1 MEHHP
6 KTVIRHSKHGSIELQ
21 IDCSGGNVQ
30 VNCLMPPAGPG
41 FFVVFPAGEEGKA
54 MDAAME
60 LAGREGLPEN
70 ANITDTVPGCLAA
83 GTVPRPSFRVG
94 TPEVNHAE

>member
-1 MEHHP
+1 MPPP

-21 IDCSGGNVQ
+21 IDSGGGNVQ
-30 VNCLMPPAGPG
+30 VNCMMPPRGPG

-60 LAGREGLPEN
+60 VAGRDSLPEN

-83 GTVPRPSFRVG
+83 GTVPRPTFQLG
-94 TPEVNHAE
+94 TPGVRNDE

>member
-1 MEHHP
+1 MP
-6 KTVIRHSKHGSIELQ
+6 PQKTVIRYSNHGAIELQ
-21 IDCSGGNVQ
+21 IDRQGGNVQ
-30 VNCLMPPAGPG
+30 INCLMPPRGPG
-41 FFVVFPAGEEGKA
+41 FFLVFPAGEEGKA

-60 LAGREGLPEN
+60 VAGRDSLPES
-70 ANITDTVPGCLAA
+70 ANIADTVPGCLAA

>member
-1 MEHHP
+1 MP
-6 KTVIRHSKHGSIELQ
+6 PQKTVIRYSNHGAIELQ
-21 IDCSGGNVQ
+21 IDRQGGNVQ
-30 VNCLMPPAGPG
+30 INCLMPPRGPG

-54 MDAAME
+54 LDAAVE
-60 LAGREGLPEN
+60 VASRDSLPEG

>member
-1 MEHHP
+1 MEHTP

-30 VNCLMPPAGPG
+30 VNCLMPPRGPS
-41 FFVVFPAGEEGKA
+41 FFVVFSAGEEGKA
-54 MDAAME
+54 IDAAME
-60 LAGREGLPEN
+60 VAGREGLPEN

-83 GTVPRPSFRVG
+83 GTMPRPSVQIG
-94 TPEVNHAE
+94 TPGVHHAE

>member
-6 KTVIRHSKHGSIELQ
+6 KTVIRHSTNGSIELQ
-21 IDCSGGNVQ
+21 IDRQGGSVQ
-30 VNCLMPPAGPG
+30 INCLMPPRGPG
-41 FFVVFPAGEEGKA
+41 FFVVFPADEEGKA
-54 MDAAME
+54 LDAAVE
-60 LAGREGLPEN
+60 VASRDSLPEG

>member
-1 MEHHP
+1 MEHAP
-6 KTVIRHSKHGSIELQ
+6 KTVTRHSKHGSIELQ
-21 IDCSGGNVQ
+21 IDSSGGIVQ

-60 LAGREGLPEN
+60 VAGREGLPEN

-83 GTVPRPSFRVG
+83 GTMPRPSVQIG
-94 TPEVNHAE
+94 TPGVHHAE

>member
-1 MEHHP
+1 MPTP
-6 KTVIRHSKHGSIELQ
+6 KTVTRHSKHGSIELQ
-21 IDCSGGNVQ
+21 IDSGGGNVQ
-30 VNCLMPPAGPG
+30 VNCLMPPRGPG

-54 MDAAME
+54 MEAAME
-60 LAGREGLPEN
+60 VAGREGLPEN

-83 GTVPRPSFRVG
+83 GTMPRPSVQIG

>member
-1 MEHHP
+1 MEHAP
-6 KTVIRHSKHGSIELQ
+6 KTVIRHSKNGSIELQ

-41 FFVVFPAGEEGKA
+41 FFVVFPSGEEGKA
-54 MDAAME
+54 IDAAME
-60 LAGREGLPEN
+60 VACRDSLPEN

>member
-1 MEHHP
+1 MP
-6 KTVIRHSKHGSIELQ
+6 PQKTVIRYSNHGAIELQ
-21 IDCSGGNVQ
+21 IDRQGGNVQ
-30 VNCLMPPAGPG
+30 INCLMQPRGPG
-41 FFVVFPAGEEGKA
+41 FFLVFPAGEEGKA

-60 LAGREGLPEN
+60 VAGRDSLPES
-70 ANITDTVPGCLAA
+70 ANIADTVPGCLAA

>member
-1 MEHHP
+1 MEHAP
-6 KTVIRHSKHGSIELQ
+6 KTVTRHSKHGPIELQ
-21 IDCSGGNVQ
+21 IDSSGGNVQ
-30 VNCLMPPAGPG
+30 VNCMMPPRGPG
-41 FFVVFPAGEEGKA
+41 FFLVFPAGEEGMA

-60 LAGREGLPEN
+60 VAGRDSLPES

-94 TPEVNHAE
+94 TPGVNHAE

>member
-1 MEHHP
+1 MKPQTITTSTE
-6 KTVIRHSKHGSIELQ
+6 VGDLELQ
-21 IDCSGGNVQ
+21 VQHSGGVVQ
-30 VNCLMPPAGPG
+30 INCLMPPRGPG
-41 FFVVFPAGEEGKA
+41 FFVVFPADEEGKA
-54 MDAAME
+54 LDAAVE
-60 LAGREGLPEN
+60 VANRDSLPEG

>member
-1 MEHHP
+1 MGQGIA
-6 KTVIRHSKHGSIELQ
+6 TVIRYSNHGAIELQ
-21 IDCSGGNVQ
+21 IDRQGGSVQ
-30 VNCLMPPAGPG
+30 INCLMPPRGPG

-60 LAGREGLPEN
+60 VAGRDSLPEN

-83 GTVPRPSFRVG
+83 GTVPRPSFQVG
-94 TPEVNHAE
+94 TPGVHHAE

>member
-1 MEHHP
+1 MKPQTITTSTE
-6 KTVIRHSKHGSIELQ
+6 VGDVELQ
-21 IDCSGGNVQ
+21 VQHSGGIVQ
-30 VNCLMPPAGPG
+30 VNCMMPPRGPG

-60 LAGREGLPEN
+60 VAGREGLPEN

-83 GTVPRPSFRVG
+83 GTMPRPSVQIG
-94 TPEVNHAE
+94 TPGVHHAE

>member
-1 MEHHP
+1 MEHTP
-6 KTVIRHSKHGSIELQ
+6 KTVIRYSNHGAIELQ

-41 FFVVFPAGEEGKA
+41 FFLVFPADEESKA
-54 MDAAME
+54 LDAAVE
-60 LAGREGLPEN
+60 VASRDSLPEG

-83 GTVPRPSFRVG
+83 GTVARPAFKFG
-94 TPEVNHAE
+94 APEVSNAQ

>member
-1 MEHHP
+1 MEHTP

-21 IDCSGGNVQ
+21 IDSGGGNVQ
-30 VNCLMPPAGPG
+30 VNCLMPPRGPG
-41 FFVVFPAGEEGKA
+41 FFVVFHAGEEGKA

-60 LAGREGLPEN
+60 VADRDSLPES

-83 GTVPRPSFRVG
+83 GTMPRPSVQIG

>member
-1 MEHHP
+1 MEHAP

-21 IDCSGGNVQ
+21 IDSGGGNVQ
-30 VNCLMPPAGPG
+30 VNCMMPPRGPG

-60 LAGREGLPEN
+60 LAGRDSLPEN

>member
-1 MEHHP
+1 MKPQTITTSTE
-6 KTVIRHSKHGSIELQ
+6 VGDVELQ
-21 IDCSGGNVQ
+21 VQHSGGIVQ
-30 VNCLMPPAGPG
+30 VNCMMPPRGPG

-54 MDAAME
+54 IDAAME
-60 LAGREGLPEN
+60 VAGRDSLPEN

>member
-1 MEHHP
+1 MVHAP

-21 IDCSGGNVQ
+21 IDSGGGNVQ
-30 VNCLMPPAGPG
+30 VNCLMPPRGPG

-60 LAGREGLPEN
+60 VAGRDSLPEN

-83 GTVPRPSFRVG
+83 GTVPRSSFNVG

>member
-1 MEHHP
+1 MPTP

-30 VNCLMPPAGPG
+30 VNCLMPPRGPG
-41 FFVVFPAGEEGKA
+41 FFVVFSAGEEGKA
-54 MDAAME
+54 IDAAME
-60 LAGREGLPEN
+60 LAAREGLPEN

-83 GTVPRPSFRVG
+83 GTMPRPSVQIG
-94 TPEVNHAE
+94 TPGVHHAE